1 MDIRINLLPPEIQ
14 TQYEQRRHRQQLLG
28 IGSML
33 FLLLL
38 CVYSFIYLANNRVQD
53 QLKLLEQENQ
63 NLQKQTMTFDSYVD
77 LQERVSK
84 TEVLLR
90 QAVGTPPAYEQILA
104 GIGLQIPANVWLT
117 DFTANYKLAEKN
129 IGQPS
134 EAPNK
139 VEEQVAEEQN
149 QLQAVPNSSIQ
160 QAANGEVIIRGSA
173 LNHQAVAVWLEQL
186 RQVSGLTGIRCQFS
200 AQSEAEGNFI
210 SFEVKAKLIEAA
222 PLTPK
227 AGE

>member
-63 NLQKQTMTFDSYVD
+63 NLQKQTIAFDSYVD

-90 QAVGTPPAYEQILA
+90 QAVGTPPAYEQILE

-117 DFTANYKLAEKN
+117 DFTANYKLPEKN
-129 IGQPS
+129 ADQPS

-139 VEEQVAEEQN
+139 VEEQGAGEQN

-173 LNHQAVAVWLEQL
+173 LNHQAVAMWLEQL
-186 RQVSGLTGIRCQFS
+186 RQVPGLTGIRCQFS

-210 SFEVKAKLIEAA
+210 SFEVKAKLIKAA